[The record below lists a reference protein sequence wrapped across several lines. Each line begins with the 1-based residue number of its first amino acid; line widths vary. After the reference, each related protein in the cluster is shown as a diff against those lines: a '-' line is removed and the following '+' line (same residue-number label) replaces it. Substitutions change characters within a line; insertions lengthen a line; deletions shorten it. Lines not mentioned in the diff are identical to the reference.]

1 MTQDVMTGKLNRIL
15 VVDDQQDLR
24 LLIRL
29 SLRALGEVAQ
39 AASAESA
46 LALLHEKA
54 PDLLI
59 LDVWLGEGISGLA
72 LCRQIK
78 DDPRTAGVKIVLLSA
93 CGQQSDIAAGMA
105 AGADY
110 YMVKPFSPEVL
121 LEAAKGLLE
130 G

>member
-1 MTQDVMTGKLNRIL
+1 MNSAASHRIL

-29 SLRALGEVAQ
+29 SLRTLGEVAQ
-39 AASAESA
+39 AASAEAA
-46 LALLHEKA
+46 LALLQEQA

-59 LDVWLGEGISGLA
+59 LDVWLGEGISGLE

-78 DDPRTAGVKIVLLSA
+78 ADPRTQGVKVMLLSA
-93 CGQQSDIAAGMA
+93 CGQQSDIAAGLA

-110 YMVKPFSPEVL
+110 YMVKPFSPEAL
-121 LEAAKGLLE
+121 YEAAAGLL
-130 G
+130 GS

>member
-1 MTQDVMTGKLNRIL
+1 MTQDVMTGSLHRIL

-39 AASAESA
+39 AANAESA
-46 LALLHEKA
+46 LALLHETT

-78 DDPRTAGVKIVLLSA
+78 DDPRTAGVKIMLLSA

>member
-1 MTQDVMTGKLNRIL
+1 MTEGTMKRIL

-29 SLRALGEVAQ
+29 SLRTLGEVAQ

-46 LALLHEKA
+46 QAMLQENA

-59 LDVWLGEGISGLA
+59 LDLWLGEGMGGLE
-72 LCRQIK
+72 LCRRLK
-78 DDPRTAGVKIVLLSA
+78 DDPRTAGVKIMLLSA
-93 CGQQSDIAAGMA
+93 CGQQSDIAAGLA
-105 AGADY
+105 AGADH
-110 YMVKPFSPEVL
+110 YMVKPFSPETL
-121 LEAAKGLLE
+121 HEAAAGLLA

>member
-1 MTQDVMTGKLNRIL
+1 MTMVQGNAKRIL

-29 SLRALGEVAQ
+29 SLRSLGEVAQ
-39 AASAESA
+39 ASNAEMA
-46 LALLHEKA
+46 LSRLHESA

-59 LDVWLGEGISGLA
+59 LDVRMGEGISGLE

-78 DDPRTAGVKIVLLSA
+78 ADPRTRAVKVMLLSA

-121 LEAAKGLLE
+121 HEAAAKLLA

>member
-1 MTQDVMTGKLNRIL
+1 MTMVQGNTKRIL

-29 SLRALGEVAQ
+29 SLRSLGDVAQ
-39 AASAESA
+39 ASSAEMA
-46 LALLHEKA
+46 LARLHESA

-59 LDVWLGEGISGLA
+59 LDVRLGEGIGGLE

-78 DDPRTAGVKIVLLSA
+78 AEPRTAAVKVMLLSA

-121 LEAAKGLLE
+121 YEAAAGLLA